1 MRCVASARTEKRRQ
15 SVQGAASW
23 PRCLCSDREKTIRTH
38 LDPLTFDDLSRGQS
52 PPTRRRQAVLLSV
65 ASGKSEKELLCGSRM
80 FCAGCF
86 LREVR
91 KEPPALCPKRG
102 VALSCCASMAGRN
115 LCAPA
120 CDAVRV
126 LRGMQAC
133 GPCCVRRPVASDR
146 AERARRQA
154 PWRWGQS
161 LSHRAG
167 EIPCAGRGPFMVRGP
182 AAGSKRRSLH
192 GVSSGK
198 HPSLSAPPQVLRE
211 RISPCPHWSIP
222 PHLPASPAL
231 FRGLKP
237 AKYAVPD
244 PRAARSPCR
253 LAVSP
258 SLAAVRT
265 GHRSL
270 KNHEGRLSFPGM
282 PKKTQ
287 QFSVVPT
294 DFLNLK
300 QKNSLSAVFP
310 VDTSA

>member
-120 CDAVRV
+120 CVVV
-126 LRGMQAC
+126 L
-133 GPCCVRRPVASDR
+133 VRRGLQEFGRVRAPTDNFHSGRASSKSNALAAADR
-146 AERARRQA
+146 SCSGRE
-154 PWRWGQS
+154 S
-161 LSHRAG
+161 LW
-167 EIPCAGRGPFMVRGP
+167 AGRRAFHG
-182 AAGSKRRSLH
+182 KRTGDGEKRVFRHS
-192 GVSSGK
+192 VKSGK
-198 HPSLSAPPQVLRE
+198 HPSLSVTRRFCANASVHAPIGAFRP
-211 RISPCPHWSIP
+211 ICPP
-222 PHLPASPAL
+222 LLPSS
-231 FRGLKP
+231 
-237 AKYAVPD
+237 
-244 PRAARSPCR
+244 AA
-253 LAVSP
+253 
-258 SLAAVRT
+258 
-265 GHRSL
+265 
-270 KNHEGRLSFPGM
+270 
-282 PKKTQ
+282 
-287 QFSVVPT
+287 
-294 DFLNLK
+294 
-300 QKNSLSAVFP
+300 
-310 VDTSA
+310 